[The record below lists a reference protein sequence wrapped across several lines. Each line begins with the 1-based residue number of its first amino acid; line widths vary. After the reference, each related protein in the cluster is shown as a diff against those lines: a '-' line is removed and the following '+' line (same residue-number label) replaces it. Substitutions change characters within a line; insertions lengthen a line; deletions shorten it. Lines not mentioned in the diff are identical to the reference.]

1 MAKHWNQSA
10 STGVGRAKENY
21 ALFRLSA
28 KKDNTYVAQVGRLS
42 TDSPYTRNT
51 SAAIGFFSGWGLLF
65 LVFLITK

>member
-28 KKDNTYVAQVGRLS
+28 IAAQRRVSVPLCAH
-42 TDSPYTRNT
+42 TRT
-51 SAAIGFFSGWGLLF
+51 SDFGGPSDGGHTGLQNF
-65 LVFLITK
+65 RW

>member
-28 KKDNTYVAQVGRLS
+28 KKDNMSRKSGDYLLTVLIQEIQVQRL
-42 TDSPYTRNT
+42 D
-51 SAAIGFFSGWGLLF
+51 FFQGGGYF
-65 LVFLITK
+65 F